1 MVEFDLWAESLI
13 FGLIYTVIV
22 IVPCVIVAIIGRNMI
37 NRLGTYPSQTPA
49 IQMSILIRLVL
60 LEIITFSLLILFY
73 HIFAA
78 TK

>member
-1 MVEFDLWAESLI
+1 MIEFDLWAESFI
-13 FGLIYTVIV
+13 FGLVYTVIV
-22 IVPCVIVAIIGRNMI
+22 VVPCVIVAIIGRNMI
-37 NRLGTYPSQTPA
+37 NRLGTYPSQTPV

-60 LEIITFSLLILFY
+60 LEIVTFALLLLFY

>member
-1 MVEFDLWAESLI
+1 MIEFDLWAESFI

-22 IVPCVIVAIIGRNMI
+22 IVPCIIVAIMGRNML

-49 IQMSILIRLVL
+49 IQMSILVRLVL
-60 LEIITFSLLILFY
+60 LEIVTFALLILFY
-73 HIFAA
+73 HIFSA